1 MSRTAPTT
9 ALEAGGRAGGRLG
22 LALLVIATAQLMMVL
37 DDTVANVAL
46 PSIQAQFDMSES
58 ALPWVINA
66 YVLAFGGLLLF
77 GGRAGD
83 LYGRLRVLRLGLIV
97 FTAASLAGGLA
108 PTSELLIAARGIQG
122 IGAALVAPNALAL
135 IATTFPAGTPRN
147 KAMAVYGAMSALGIT
162 GGVLLG
168 GLLTGALSWRWVLL
182 INIPIGIAVLAGT
195 RILVAGERHTGRL
208 DTVGAVTGTA
218 GFTALAY
225 GFTRAGEHGWSDPVT
240 LTALAAAVAALVLFV
255 ARQARSRDPLLPL
268 RLLADRNRSG
278 AYLTVLFIGA
288 GLMGTFYLATLFMQQ
303 VLRFGPL
310 QAGAAA
316 LPFGAGIILA
326 SGVASKLV
334 EKLPPRAITAPG
346 LLIAAAGMFW
356 LSALDANAGYWTD
369 LMVPLFITSAG
380 LGLAFVP
387 MTLTVVHD
395 VDPRETGV
403 ASALMNTAQQIG
415 AAIGLAVLTTV
426 SATAAATRLPDA
438 ATALHTGS
446 AGSNGDLVARAEQA
460 LSHGYTTAY
469 LAAAVLLVAAAVLA
483 AVTVTTRAPQKSA
496 AAADTHAG

>member
-1 MSRTAPTT
+1 MSRTAPMT
-9 ALEAGGRAGGRLG
+9 APPRADGRLG

-77 GGRAGD
+77 GGRVGD
-83 LYGRLRVLRLGLIV
+83 LYGRIRVLRLGLVV

-108 PTSELLIAARGIQG
+108 PSSELLIAARGVQG
-122 IGAALVAPNALAL
+122 LGAALVAPNALAL
-135 IATTFPAGTPRN
+135 IATTFPAGRARN
-147 KAMAVYGAMSALGIT
+147 RAMAVYGAMSALGIT

-182 INIPIGIAVLAGT
+182 INIPIGLAVLAGT

-208 DTVGAVTGTA
+208 DTLGAVTGTA

-225 GFTRAGEHGWSDPVT
+225 GFTRAGEHGWTDSIT
-240 LTALAAAVAALVLFV
+240 LTAFGAAVATLVLFV
-255 ARQARSRDPLLPL
+255 VRQARSRDPLLPL
-268 RLLADRNRSG
+268 RLLADRNRSS
-278 AYLTVLFIGA
+278 AYLTVLFIGG

-303 VLRFGPL
+303 VLQLGPL
-310 QAGAAA
+310 RAGVAA
-316 LPFGAGIILA
+316 LPFGLGIILA
-326 SGVASKLV
+326 SGVASKLA
-334 EKLPPRAITAPG
+334 EKLPPRAIAVPG
-346 LLIAAAGMFW
+346 LLLAAAGMFW
-356 LSALDANAGYWTD
+356 LSALPVDAGYWTD
-369 LMVPLFITSAG
+369 LLVPLFLTSAG

-426 SATAAATRLPDA
+426 SATAAATQLPGA
-438 ATALHTGS
+438 ATALHTAR
-446 AGSNGDLVARAEQA
+446 AGGDDDLVARAQQA

-469 LAAAVLLVAAAVLA
+469 LAAAALLVVAAAIT
-483 AVTVTTRAPQKSA
+483 AVGVNTRHRQRSSA
-496 AAADTHAG
+496 EAGNHAG